1 MRKEIFVV
9 DVDDYLPELT
19 RHTLPSIKRY
29 AEKIGAGFTVIDERK
44 YPEVSPT
51 YEKMQIFERG
61 KDNDWNILLD
71 LDMYI
76 HEAMYDV
83 TDLVPEG
90 HVGVWM
96 SYEPELTIKEDEYI
110 EFHQGDSIAATN
122 FVVTSS
128 AQHDVWEPFDEPIEK
143 YVSRMKR
150 PFVLD
155 EYCFGRNLKKHG
167 YKQAGIA
174 LPGAYGNLFFHCNVS
189 TDGLSLQ
196 QALEIIPR

>member
-1 MRKEIFVV
+1 MKKEVFVV

-19 RHTLPSIKRY
+19 RRTLPSIERY
-29 AEKIGAGFTVIDERK
+29 AEKIGARFTVIRDRK
-44 YPEVSPT
+44 WPEVSPT
-51 YEKMQIFERG
+51 YEKMQVFERG
-61 KDNDWNILLD
+61 RDNDWNILLD

-76 HEAMYDV
+76 DEAMYDV
-83 TDLVPEG
+83 TEMVPEG

-110 EFHQGDSIAATN
+110 RFYEDDAIAATN

-128 AQHDVWEPFDEPIEK
+128 AQHRAWEPFEGPLDE
-143 YVSRMKR
+143 YLARMKR

-155 EYCFGRNLKKHG
+155 EYCFGRNLKKYG

-174 LPGAYGNLFFHCNVS
+174 LPGAYGNLFIHCNVS
-189 TDGLSLQ
+189 TDDLSLQ
-196 QALEIIPR
+196 QALQMISR

>member
-1 MRKEIFVV
+1 MKKEVFVV

-19 RHTLPSIKRY
+19 RHTLPSIERY
-29 AEKIGAGFTVIDERK
+29 AEKIGARFTVIRDRK
-44 YPEVSPT
+44 WPEVSPT
-51 YEKMQIFERG
+51 YEKMQVFERG
-61 KDNDWNILLD
+61 RDNDWNILLD

-76 HEAMYDV
+76 DEAMYDV
-83 TDLVPEG
+83 TEMVPEG

-96 SYEPELTIKEDEYI
+96 SYEPELTIKKDEYI
-110 EFHQGDSIAATN
+110 RFYEDDAIAATN

-128 AQHDVWEPFDEPIEK
+128 AQHRAWEPFEGPLHR
-143 YVSRMKR
+143 YTARMKR

-174 LPGAYGNLFFHCNVS
+174 FPGAYGNLFIHCNVS
-189 TDGLSLQ
+189 TDDLSLQ
-196 QALEIIPR
+196 QALQMIPR